1 MWLTKNYMQTKRL
14 IAIFKK
20 SKMVGDGMVMSNR
33 NNRGKSNKSL
43 SKIFDNKHWYKIL
56 MIK

>member
-1 MWLTKNYMQTKRL
+1 
-14 IAIFKK
+14 
-20 SKMVGDGMVMSNR
+20 MVGDGMVMSNR